1 MKITSFI
8 CLVSCICLFA
18 CQNSPKEST
27 ATYDVGLV
35 ESKKIVLP
43 VDENTYYLSK
53 SMFQFEE
60 DDKEY
65 LQFGNFEKRQHEILI
80 YDIESESLHKRI
92 PLEKEGPNGLP
103 GIYGCIRF
111 FDSKTFLVSQY
122 GIGRTAII
130 DGEGNVLRKYDMKQ
144 STDKINRRGLW
155 VDSRFGLSFFY
166 TPSFIKDSILYFCNE
181 LFIQYKI
188 NQRLDRDVWKTIP
201 MFNSLDLKN
210 GHIHTLPINYP
221 DIFEDD
227 VRSPAGGGYEI
238 TYDYNYKQERLV
250 CSLTGYDSIMVTDD
264 LKQVR
269 WYNGKSRFLKSIRPR
284 VYEANGF
291 DWLKESKG
299 GIKYHNIMYD
309 KYRDVYYRIAEFP
322 YEFKANESPF
332 DDPKGREFS
341 IIIFD
346 KDLNIIGETKF
357 PGNKYLYKM
366 SFVGRDGLYISE
378 NNEANPEFDE
388 DKLVFACFTLE
399 DIKGS
404 DK

>member
-18 CQNSPKEST
+18 CQDSPKESI
-27 ATYDVGLV
+27 ATYDIGLA

-53 SMFQFEE
+53 SIFQFEE

-65 LQFGNFEKRQHEILI
+65 LLFGNLEKRQYELLI
-80 YDIESESLHKRI
+80 YDVEKQNLHKRI
-92 PLEKEGPNGLP
+92 PLEKEGPNGVP
-103 GIYGCIRF
+103 GIWGCIPF
-111 FDSKTFLVSQY
+111 FDSKTFLVSQHNS
-122 GIGRTAII
+122 GRMSII
-130 DGEGNVLRKYDMKQ
+130 DGEGNVVQKYNMRQ
-144 STDKINRRGLW
+144 SSDKTKRRGLW
-155 VDSRFGLSFFY
+155 VDSRFGVSFFY
-166 TPSFIKDSILYFCNE
+166 TPSFIKDSIVYFSNGI
-181 LFIQYKI
+181 FIQYKI
-188 NQRLDRDVWKTIP
+188 NQRLDREVWKTIP
-201 MFNSLDLKN
+201 MFNSLNLKN
-210 GHIHTLPINYP
+210 GHIHTLPIKYP

-227 VRSPAGGGYEI
+227 VKVPAGGGYEF

-269 WYNGKSRFLKSIRPR
+269 WYNGKSRYLKSMRPK
-284 VYEANGF
+284 VYEADGF
-291 DWLKESKG
+291 DWLREATENPA
-299 GIKYHNIMYD
+299 YHNIMYD
-309 KYRDVYYRIAEFP
+309 KYRDVYYRIVELP
-322 YEFKANESPF
+322 YELKQNESPF
-332 DDPKGREFS
+332 DTPKGREFS

-378 NNEANPEFDE
+378 NNLANPEFDE
-388 DKLVFACFTLE
+388 DKLVFACFALE
-399 DIKGS
+399 DVK

>member
-18 CQNSPKEST
+18 CQDSPKESI
-27 ATYDVGLV
+27 AIYDIGLA

-53 SMFQFEE
+53 SIFQFEE

-65 LQFGNFEKRQHEILI
+65 LLFGNLEKRQHELLI
-80 YDIESESLHKRI
+80 YDIEKQNLHKRI
-92 PLEKEGPNGLP
+92 PLEKEGPNGVP
-103 GIYGCIRF
+103 GIWGCIPF
-111 FDSKTFLVSQY
+111 FDSKTFLVSQHNS
-122 GIGRTAII
+122 GRMSII
-130 DGEGNVLRKYDMKQ
+130 DGEGNVVQKYSMRQ
-144 STDKINRRGLW
+144 SSDKTKRRGLW
-155 VDSRFGLSFFY
+155 VDSRFGVSFFY
-166 TPSFIKDSILYFCNE
+166 TPSFIKDSIVYFSNGI
-181 LFIQYKI
+181 FIQYKI
-188 NQRLDRDVWKTIP
+188 NQRLDREVWKTIP
-201 MFNSLDLKN
+201 MFNSLNLKN
-210 GHIHTLPINYP
+210 GHIHTLPIKYP

-227 VRSPAGGGYEI
+227 VKVPAGGGYEF

-269 WYNGKSRFLKSIRPR
+269 WYNGKSRYLKSMRPK
-284 VYEANGF
+284 VYEADGF
-291 DWLKESKG
+291 DWLREATENPA
-299 GIKYHNIMYD
+299 YHNIMYD
-309 KYRDVYYRIAEFP
+309 KYRDVYYRIVELP
-322 YEFKANESPF
+322 YELKQNESPF
-332 DDPKGREFS
+332 DTPKGREFS

-378 NNEANPEFDE
+378 NNLANPEFDE
-388 DKLVFACFTLE
+388 DKLVFACFALE
-399 DIKGS
+399 DVK

>member
-18 CQNSPKEST
+18 CQDSPKESI
-27 ATYDVGLV
+27 AIYDIGLA

-53 SMFQFEE
+53 SIFQFEE

-65 LQFGNFEKRQHEILI
+65 LLFGNLEKRQHELLI
-80 YDIESESLHKRI
+80 YDIEKQNLHKRI
-92 PLEKEGPNGLP
+92 PLEKEGPNGVP
-103 GIYGCIRF
+103 GIWGCIPF
-111 FDSKTFLVSQY
+111 FDSKTFLVSQHNS
-122 GIGRTAII
+122 GRMSII
-130 DGEGNVLRKYDMKQ
+130 DGEGIVVQKYSMRQ
-144 STDKINRRGLW
+144 FSDKTKRRGLW
-155 VDSRFGLSFFY
+155 VDSRFGVSFFY
-166 TPSFIKDSILYFCNE
+166 TPSFIKDSIVYFSNGI
-181 LFIQYKI
+181 FIQYKI
-188 NQRLDRDVWKTIP
+188 NQRLDREVWKTIP
-201 MFNSLDLKN
+201 MFNSLNLKN
-210 GHIHTLPINYP
+210 GHIHTLPIKYP

-227 VRSPAGGGYEI
+227 VKVPAGGGYEF

-269 WYNGKSRFLKSIRPR
+269 WYNGKSRYLKSMRPK
-284 VYEANGF
+284 VYEADGF
-291 DWLKESKG
+291 DWLREATENPA
-299 GIKYHNIMYD
+299 YHNIMYD
-309 KYRDVYYRIAEFP
+309 KYRDVYYRIVELP
-322 YEFKANESPF
+322 YELKQNESPF
-332 DDPKGREFS
+332 DTPKGREFS

-378 NNEANPEFDE
+378 NNLANPEFDE
-388 DKLVFACFTLE
+388 DKLVFACFKLE
-399 DIKGS
+399 DLK

>member
-18 CQNSPKEST
+18 CQDSPKESI
-27 ATYDVGLV
+27 AIYDIGLA

-53 SMFQFEE
+53 SIFQFEE

-65 LQFGNFEKRQHEILI
+65 LLFGNLEKRQHELLI
-80 YDIESESLHKRI
+80 YDIEKQNLHKRI
-92 PLEKEGPNGLP
+92 PLEKEGPNGVP
-103 GIYGCIRF
+103 GIWGCIPF
-111 FDSKTFLVSQY
+111 FDSKTFLVSQHNS
-122 GIGRTAII
+122 GRMSII
-130 DGEGNVLRKYDMKQ
+130 DGEGIVVQKYSMRQ
-144 STDKINRRGLW
+144 FSDKTKRRGLW
-155 VDSRFGLSFFY
+155 VDSRFGVSFFY
-166 TPSFIKDSILYFCNE
+166 TPSFIKDSIVYFSNGI
-181 LFIQYKI
+181 FIQYKI
-188 NQRLDRDVWKTIP
+188 NQRLDREVWKTIP
-201 MFNSLDLKN
+201 MFNSLNLKN
-210 GHIHTLPINYP
+210 GHIHTLPIKYP

-227 VRSPAGGGYEI
+227 VKVPAGGGYEF

-269 WYNGKSRFLKSIRPR
+269 WYNGKSRYLKSMRPK
-284 VYEANGF
+284 VYEADGF
-291 DWLKESKG
+291 DWLREATENPA
-299 GIKYHNIMYD
+299 YHNIMYD
-309 KYRDVYYRIAEFP
+309 KYRDVYYRIVELP
-322 YEFKANESPF
+322 YELKQNESPF
-332 DDPKGREFS
+332 DTPKGREFS

-357 PGNKYLYKM
+357 PGNKYRYKI

-378 NNEANPEFDE
+378 HNLANPEFDE
-388 DKLVFACFTLE
+388 NKLVFACFALE
-399 DIKGS
+399 DVK

>member
-1 MKITSFI
+1 MRNLYIFI
-8 CLVSCICLFA
+8 CVLLMEGLIS
-18 CQNSPKEST
+18 CQNSLKEST
-27 ATYDVGLV
+27 ATYDVCLT

-53 SMFQFEE
+53 SIFQFEE
-60 DDKEY
+60 DNKEY
-65 LQFGNFEKRQHEILI
+65 LFFGNFEKRQHEILI
-80 YDIESESLHKRI
+80 YDIENQNLYKRI
-92 PLEKEGPNGLP
+92 PLEKEGPNGVP
-103 GIYGCIRF
+103 AIYGCIPYF
-111 FDSKTFLVSQY
+111 NSKTFLVSQHN
-122 GIGRTAII
+122 IGSTTVI
-130 DGEGNVLRKYDMKQ
+130 DGEGNVLRKYNIRQ
-144 STDKINRRGLW
+144 PQNRNRLW
-155 VDSRFGLSFFY
+155 ADCRYGLSFFY
-166 TPSFIKDSILYFCNE
+166 TPSFMKDSIVYFRNGIFTQHMNRE
-181 LFIQYKI
+181 
-188 NQRLDRDVWKTIP
+188 VWKTIP
-201 MFNSLDLKN
+201 MFNSLNLKS
-210 GHIHTLPINYP
+210 GHIGTLPINYP

-227 VRSPAGGGYEI
+227 VKVPAGGGYNF

-250 CSLTGYDSIMVTDD
+250 CSLTGYDSIMVMDD

-269 WYNGKSRFLKSIRPR
+269 WYNGKSRYLKSVRPR

-291 DWLKESKG
+291 DWLRESKG

-309 KYRDVYYRIAEFP
+309 KYRNVYYRIAEFP
-322 YEFKANESPF
+322 YEFKPNESAF

-388 DKLVFACFTLE
+388 DKLVFACFILE

>member
-18 CQNSPKEST
+18 CQDSPKESI
-27 ATYDVGLV
+27 AIYDIGLA

-53 SMFQFEE
+53 SIFQFEE

-65 LQFGNFEKRQHEILI
+65 LLFGNLEKRQHELLI
-80 YDIESESLHKRI
+80 YDIEKQNLHKRI
-92 PLEKEGPNGLP
+92 PLEKEGPNGVP
-103 GIYGCIRF
+103 GIWGCIPF
-111 FDSKTFLVSQY
+111 FDSKTFLVSQHNS
-122 GIGRTAII
+122 GRMSII
-130 DGEGNVLRKYDMKQ
+130 DGEGIVVQKYSMRQ
-144 STDKINRRGLW
+144 FSDKTKRRGLW
-155 VDSRFGLSFFY
+155 VDSRFGVSFFY
-166 TPSFIKDSILYFCNE
+166 TPSFIKDSIVYFSNGI
-181 LFIQYKI
+181 FIQYKI
-188 NQRLDRDVWKTIP
+188 NQRLDREVWKTIP
-201 MFNSLDLKN
+201 MFNSLNLKN
-210 GHIHTLPINYP
+210 GHIHTLPIKYP

-227 VRSPAGGGYEI
+227 VKVPAGGGYEF

-269 WYNGKSRFLKSIRPR
+269 WYNGKSRYLKSMRPK
-284 VYEANGF
+284 VYEADGF
-291 DWLKESKG
+291 DWLREATKNPA
-299 GIKYHNIMYD
+299 YHNIMYD
-309 KYRDVYYRIAEFP
+309 KYRDVYYRIVELP
-322 YEFKANESPF
+322 YELKQNESPF
-332 DDPKGREFS
+332 DTPKGREFS

-378 NNEANPEFDE
+378 NNLANPEFDE
-388 DKLVFACFTLE
+388 DKLVFACFALE
-399 DIKGS
+399 DVK